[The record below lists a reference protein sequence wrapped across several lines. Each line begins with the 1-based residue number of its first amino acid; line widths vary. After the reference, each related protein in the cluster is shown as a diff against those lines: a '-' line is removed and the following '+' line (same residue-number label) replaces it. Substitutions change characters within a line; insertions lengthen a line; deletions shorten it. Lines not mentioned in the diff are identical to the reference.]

1 MGKIV
6 AKDLKEGDLLYV
18 LTKEREVKPLKIT
31 KLLKTHPKYFVRMKI
46 QYLNGKKFGTYQVW
60 ETDSSFY
67 TEYCDEEVFLNAQ
80 ELLNLLVDEKESLQ
94 NKIDEINESIK
105 LIINEQRQN

>member
-18 LTKEREVKPLKIT
+18 LTNEREVKLLKIT

-46 QYLNGKKFGTYQVW
+46 QYLNGKQFGTYQVW

-67 TEYCDEEVFLNAQ
+67 TEYCNEEVFLNAH
-80 ELLNLLVDEKESLQ
+80 ELLNLLADEKESLQ
-94 NKIDEINESIK
+94 NRMDEINESLK
-105 LIINEQRQN
+105 LINEQRQN